1 MAFVTPAH
9 NANTPVRRIAYVH
22 DTNVY
27 GGVEVFMLL
36 LMKYLDP
43 KRYAPVV
50 VVPGHTDSLRGSP
63 ARLIQQVEDAG
74 LPLIRLPIRSGTSGL
89 GLINQ
94 IQNTVKVFS
103 DNEFDVVHIHTCR
116 PAGARISTISAWLA
130 GIPALLRTEHGP
142 PLGITPLT
150 RFTVKPLDWMTDFIL
165 TVSDATLE
173 DQVAMV
179 RRNRK
184 KLYRSYG
191 GIELDQFNPA
201 HNTREAKA
209 KIGLDPDLPVI
220 GSVGRLMPEKGHI
233 HLIKAAP
240 RVIEKYGPVNFL
252 LAGEGPLEQDLR
264 KQVEDLGL
272 RKHVH
277 ILGKW
282 KKDINPYR
290 EAMDIGVMPSIFEG
304 LGLALLEFMAL
315 GIPTVTSSVPC
326 FREVIV
332 DGESGL
338 IASLNEENSLADKI
352 LELLFDPE
360 RASKMGQAAL
370 ARVRSQFSVQRLAGD
385 MMDLYDRILASQE
398 HRHKHL
404 PSISKRITYA
414 K

>member
-1 MAFVTPAH
+1 MAFATSFRDV
-9 NANTPVRRIAYVH
+9 NTPVRRVAYIH

-50 VVPGHTDSLRGSP
+50 VVPGHTDPLRGSP

-74 LPLIRLPIRSGTSGL
+74 LPLIRLPVRSEAAGL
-89 GLINQ
+89 GLVNQ
-94 IQNTVKVFS
+94 IQKTVKVFS

-142 PLGITPLT
+142 PLGVTPLT
-150 RFTVKPLDWMTDFIL
+150 RFTVKPLDWMTDLIL

-179 RRNRK
+179 HRNRK

-191 GIELDQFNPA
+191 GIELDQFNPK
-201 HNTREAKA
+201 HSTREAKA
-209 KIGLDPDLPVI
+209 RIGLDPDLPVV

-252 LAGEGPLEQDLR
+252 LAGEGPLEQDLK
-264 KQVEDLGL
+264 KQVEDLCL
-272 RKHVH
+272 RKYVH
-277 ILGKW
+277 ILGTW
-282 KKDINPYR
+282 KRDISPYR

-338 IASLNEENSLADKI
+338 ITSLNEENNLADQI

-360 RASKMGQAAL
+360 RASIIAQAAL
-370 ARVRSQFSVQRLAGD
+370 VRVRSQFSIQRLAGD
-385 MMDLYDRILASQE
+385 MMDLYDRIIASQP
-398 HRHKHL
+398 HRHKL
-404 PSISKRITYA
+404 LSSISMRIPDA

>member
-1 MAFVTPAH
+1 MAFVTSVRDI
-9 NANTPVRRIAYVH
+9 NTPVRRVAYIH

-50 VVPGHTDSLRGSP
+50 VVPGHTDPLKGSP
-63 ARLIQQVEDAG
+63 ARLIQQVEEAG
-74 LPLIRLPIRSGTSGL
+74 LPLIRLPVRSETAA
-89 GLINQ
+89 LISQ
-94 IQNTVKVFS
+94 IKETVKVFS

-130 GIPALLRTEHGP
+130 GVPALLRTEHGP
-142 PLGITPLT
+142 PLGVTHLTP
-150 RFTVKPLDWMTDFIL
+150 FTVKPLDWMTDFVL

-179 RRNRK
+179 HRNRK

-191 GIELDQFNPA
+191 GIELDQFNPK
-201 HNTREAKA
+201 HDTREAKA
-209 KIGLDPDLPVI
+209 RIGLDPDLPVV

-233 HLIKAAP
+233 HLINAAP
-240 RVIEKYGPVNFL
+240 RVIQKYGPVNFL
-252 LAGEGPLEQDLR
+252 LAGEGPLEPDLR

-272 RKHVH
+272 NQYVH
-277 ILGKW
+277 ILGEW

-315 GIPTVTSSVPC
+315 ATPTVTSSVPC

-338 IASLNEENSLADKI
+338 IASLDEEDSLADKI

-360 RASKMGQAAL
+360 RACRMGQAAL
-370 ARVRSQFSVQRLAGD
+370 ARAQSQFSIQRLAGD
-385 MMDLYDRILASQE
+385 MMDLYDRILASQP

-404 PSISKRITYA
+404 RASSMRIPYA

>member
-1 MAFVTPAH
+1 M
-9 NANTPVRRIAYVH
+9 VH
-22 DTNVY
+22 
-27 GGVEVFMLL
+27 
-36 LMKYLDP
+36 
-43 KRYAPVV
+43 
-50 VVPGHTDSLRGSP
+50 
-63 ARLIQQVEDAG
+63 
-74 LPLIRLPIRSGTSGL
+74 
-89 GLINQ
+89 
-94 IQNTVKVFS
+94 
-103 DNEFDVVHIHTCR
+103 
-116 PAGARISTISAWLA
+116 
-130 GIPALLRTEHGP
+130 
-142 PLGITPLT
+142 
-150 RFTVKPLDWMTDFIL
+150 
-165 TVSDATLE
+165 
-173 DQVAMV
+173 
-179 RRNRK
+179 RNRK

-191 GIELDQFNPA
+191 GIEPDQFNPK

-209 KIGLDPDLPVI
+209 RIGLDPDLPVV

-272 RKHVH
+272 RKYVH
-277 ILGKW
+277 ILGTW
-282 KKDINPYR
+282 KRDINPYR

-315 GIPTVTSSVPC
+315 GTPTVTSSVPC

-360 RASKMGQAAL
+360 RASRMGQAAL
-370 ARVRSQFSVQRLAGD
+370 ERVRSQFSIQRLAGD
-385 MMDLYDRILASQE
+385 MMDLYDRILASQP
-398 HRHKHL
+398 HRHQPQ
-404 PSISKRITYA
+404 PSVSMRIPYA

>member
-1 MAFVTPAH
+1 MAFATSGRDV
-9 NANTPVRRIAYVH
+9 NTPVRRVAYIH

-43 KRYAPVV
+43 KRYAPIV
-50 VVPGHTDSLRGSP
+50 VVPGHADPLKGSP
-63 ARLIQQVEDAG
+63 ARLIQQVEDTG
-74 LPLIRLPIRSGTSGL
+74 LPLIRLPVRSGTAGL

-94 IQNTVKVFS
+94 IQKTMKVFS
-103 DNEFDVVHIHTCR
+103 DNEFDVIHIHTCR

-142 PLGITPLT
+142 PLGVKPLT
-150 RFTVKPLDWMTDFIL
+150 RFTVKLLDWMTDLIL

-179 RRNRK
+179 HRNRK

-191 GIELDQFNPA
+191 GIELDQFNPK

-209 KIGLDPDLPVI
+209 RIGLNPDLPVV

-233 HLIKAAP
+233 HLINAAP

-252 LAGEGPLEQDLR
+252 LAGEGPLEQDLKKR
-264 KQVEDLGL
+264 VEDLRLG
-272 RKHVH
+272 KYVH
-277 ILGKW
+277 ILGTW
-282 KKDINPYR
+282 KRDIRPYR

-315 GIPTVTSSVPC
+315 GVPTVTSSVPC

-332 DGESGL
+332 DGKSGL

-352 LELLFDPE
+352 LELLSDPE
-360 RASKMGQAAL
+360 RASIMAQAAL
-370 ARVRSQFSVQRLAGD
+370 ARVQSQFSIQRLAGD
-385 MMDLYDRILASQE
+385 MMDLYDRILAS
-398 HRHKHL
+398 
-404 PSISKRITYA
+404 
-414 K
+414 